1 MNSRREE
8 RTVARASINW
18 SSITLASMAAGPL
31 FLLGFCL
38 GIWADDP
45 GKQVGIDLDGAAI
58 TGIPMLAL
66 VAAFFGTILALPVN
80 LLGASLMTWL
90 GNRNEATRLPV
101 MWALAGALTCA
112 LSVAATGAGPAS
124 GHATILVAFTFT
136 GACCALI
143 CRRRMQ
149 W

>member
-1 MNSRREE
+1 MTYRQEE
-8 RTVARASINW
+8 RTMARASINW
-18 SSITLASMAAGPL
+18 SSITLASVAAGPL
-31 FLLGFCL
+31 FLLGLCL
-38 GIWADDP
+38 GTWADDP
-45 GKQVGIDLDGAAI
+45 GKQLAIDLDGAAI

-66 VAAFFGTILALPVN
+66 VAAFFGTILTLPLN

-90 GNRNEATRLPV
+90 GNRNDAARLPV
-101 MWALAGALTCA
+101 MWAMAGALTCA

-124 GHATILVAFTFT
+124 GHATSLVAFTFT
-136 GACCALI
+136 GACCALV